1 MKSEK
6 NKKNLSL
13 NCKGQLIDLST
24 PKVMGI
30 LNITPDSFYD
40 GGQFKD
46 SKSILAQAE
55 KLISQGATFIDIGA
69 YSSRPGADFVS
80 EMEEQHRIVPVVEL
94 IVKHIPE
101 VLISID
107 SFRANVVRECVNA
120 GAVISNDIS
129 AGHLDDKMMKTV
141 GELGIPYIMM
151 HMRGTPQTMQ
161 SLTHYDHFITEIFNY
176 FSERIQLAKQHHIM
190 DFVIDPGFGFAKT
203 LSQNYDLLGKL
214 EFFQNLNCPMLCGV
228 SRKSMIY
235 KTLNCLPKEALNGTT
250 ALNMVSL
257 MNGANILR
265 VHDVKEDMECVKLF
279 NQL

>member
-1 MKSEK
+1 MNSK
-6 NKKNLSL
+6 NNTINLSL

-40 GGQFKD
+40 GGLFKD
-46 SKSILAQAE
+46 PKSILAQAE
-55 KLISQGATFIDIGA
+55 KLILEGATFIDIGA

-80 EMEEQHRIVPVVEL
+80 ENEELQRIIPVVEL
-94 IVKHIPE
+94 ILKQFPN

-107 SFRANVVRECVNA
+107 SFRAKVVRECVDA

-129 AGHLDDKMMKTV
+129 AGHLDDQMMKTV
-141 GELGIPYIMM
+141 GELKIPYIMM

-161 SLTHYDHFITEIFNY
+161 TLTNYNHLINAIYGY
-176 FSERIQLAKQHHIM
+176 FSERIQLAKQHRIM
-190 DFVIDPGFGFAKT
+190 DLVIDPGFGFAKT
-203 LSQNYDLLGKL
+203 LSQNYELLGNMA
-214 EFFQNLNCPMLCGV
+214 FFQNLNCPMLCGV

-235 KTLNCLPKEALNGTT
+235 KTLDFTAKEALNGTT

-257 MNGANILR
+257 LNGASILR
-265 VHDVKEDMECVKLF
+265 VHDVKEAMECVKLF